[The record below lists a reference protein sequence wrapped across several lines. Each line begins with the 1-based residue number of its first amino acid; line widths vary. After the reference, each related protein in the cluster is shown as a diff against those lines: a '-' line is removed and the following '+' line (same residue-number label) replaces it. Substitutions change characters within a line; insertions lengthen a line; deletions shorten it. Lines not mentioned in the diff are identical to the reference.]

1 MKLYLEKKKEVKM
14 ERIKLFSKPEIGRV
28 KLFSSSNRVK
38 LFAEPELQIT
48 KEVICMDCGFKME
61 TTSTTTNLICPKC
74 GGSRFEVEKE
84 FSGEDL
90 DIEFQKYFSTPEND
104 LEEKL
109 KKYSGKT
116 ITKKEYERQFSGL
129 DLGNY
134 IESGESNVKI
144 DENAYLFSK
153 LFSSISITITKEL
166 DLDPA
171 IVCNSKCNK
180 ESIINRLEDS
190 ENMSPK
196 CIMLIKK
203 AHNISNEEKDREWVV
218 DSGIVNDLG
227 AEFNGQ
233 TREMPDFKTILE
245 TRYPDAPENIVEILK
260 NSGAINIE
268 DGKVRIL

>member
-1 MKLYLEKKKEVKM
+1 M
-14 ERIKLFSKPEIGRV
+14 ERIKLFSKPEIERV
-28 KLFSSSNRVK
+28 KLFSSNRVK

-116 ITKKEYERQFSGL
+116 LTKKEYERQFSGL

-245 TRYPDAPENIVEILK
+245 TRYPDAPENPRNQTARRQGI
-260 NSGAINIE
+260 
-268 DGKVRIL
+268 

>member
-14 ERIKLFSKPEIGRV
+14 ERIKLFSKPEIERV
-28 KLFSSSNRVK
+28 KLFSNSNRVK

-245 TRYPDAPENIVEILK
+245 TRYPDAPENILEILK

>member
-14 ERIKLFSKPEIGRV
+14 ERIKLFSKPEIERV
-28 KLFSSSNRVK
+28 KLFSSNRVK

-116 ITKKEYERQFSGL
+116 LTKKEYERQFSGL

-166 DLDPA
+166 DLDPT

>member
-1 MKLYLEKKKEVKM
+1 M
-14 ERIKLFSKPEIGRV
+14 ERIKLFSKPEV
-28 KLFSSSNRVK
+28 ERVK
-38 LFAEPELQIT
+38 LFAEPEQPVT

-61 TTSTTTNLICPKC
+61 TTSTTTDLICPKC
-74 GGSRFEVEKE
+74 GGSRFEIEKE
-84 FSGEDL
+84 FSGE

-109 KKYSGKT
+109 KEYSGKT
-116 ITKKEYERQFSGL
+116 MTEEEYEKQFSDI

-134 IESGESNVKI
+134 VESGDGNIKI

-153 LFSSISITITKEL
+153 LFSSISVTITKEL

-171 IVCNSKCNK
+171 IVCNSKCDK
-180 ESIINRLEDS
+180 ESIINGLEDS

-196 CIMLIKK
+196 CIMLIRK
-203 AHNISNEEKDREWVV
+203 AHNISNEGKDREWVA

-233 TREMPDFKTILE
+233 TREMPEFKAILD

>member
-1 MKLYLEKKKEVKM
+1 MKRVN
-14 ERIKLFSKPEIGRV
+14 LFNSQRV
-28 KLFSSSNRVK
+28 KLFSDQRVKLFDDQRIK
-38 LFAEPELQIT
+38 LFAEPEPESTST

-74 GGSRFEVEKE
+74 GGSRFEIEKE
-84 FSGEDL
+84 FSGD
-90 DIEFQKYFSTPEND
+90 DIEFQKYFSTPENE

-116 ITKKEYERQFSGL
+116 ITESEYDKQFSDI

-134 IESGESNVKI
+134 AESNNGCVKV

-166 DLDPA
+166 DLDPG
-171 IVCNSKCNK
+171 IVCNPQCNK
-180 ESIINRLEDS
+180 ESIINRLEES

-196 CIMLIKK
+196 CIMLIRK
-203 AHNISNEEKDREWVV
+203 AHNISNENKDREWVS
-218 DSGIVNDLG
+218 DSGIVRDLG
-227 AEFNGQ
+227 TEFNGQ
-233 TREMPDFKTILE
+233 TKEMPEFRTILD
-245 TRYPDAPENIVEILK
+245 TRYPDAPENIIDILK

>member
-14 ERIKLFSKPEIGRV
+14 ERIKLFSKPEIERV
-28 KLFSSSNRVK
+28 KLFSSNRVK
-38 LFAEPELQIT
+38 LFAEPELQTT

-74 GGSRFEVEKE
+74 GGSRFEIEKE

-134 IESGESNVKI
+134 IESGESNVRI

-268 DGKVRIL
+268 DGRVRIL

>member
-28 KLFSSSNRVK
+28 KLFRSSNRVK

>member
-14 ERIKLFSKPEIGRV
+14 ERIKLFSKPEIERV
-28 KLFSSSNRVK
+28 KLFSSNRVK

-109 KKYSGKT
+109 KKYS
-116 ITKKEYERQFSGL
+116 
-129 DLGNY
+129 GNY

>member
-14 ERIKLFSKPEIGRV
+14 ERIKLFSKPEVGRV

>member
-14 ERIKLFSKPEIGRV
+14 ERIKLFSKPEVGRV

-116 ITKKEYERQFSGL
+116 LTKKEYERQFSGL

>member
-14 ERIKLFSKPEIGRV
+14 ERIKLFSKPEIE
-28 KLFSSSNRVK
+28 RVK

-116 ITKKEYERQFSGL
+116 LTKKEYERQFQ
-129 DLGNY
+129 
-134 IESGESNVKI
+134 V
-144 DENAYLFSK
+144 
-153 LFSSISITITKEL
+153 
-166 DLDPA
+166 
-171 IVCNSKCNK
+171 
-180 ESIINRLEDS
+180 
-190 ENMSPK
+190 
-196 CIMLIKK
+196 
-203 AHNISNEEKDREWVV
+203 
-218 DSGIVNDLG
+218 
-227 AEFNGQ
+227 
-233 TREMPDFKTILE
+233 
-245 TRYPDAPENIVEILK
+245 
-260 NSGAINIE
+260 
-268 DGKVRIL
+268 